1 MILSTSHLT
10 KAFGVTEILTD
21 VTFHLEAQEKAA
33 LVGVNGAGKT
43 TLFQILR
50 GRYTPDDGSLY
61 IQKGLQIGYLPQN
74 AELSSEERIEDEL
87 LKVFEPLQRMEDKMR
102 RLELEMN
109 DAPTAGLMEQYA
121 RLQASFER
129 QDGYAYRSRVR
140 GVLKGLGFTEA
151 EYELPITRLSGG
163 QKSRVALSKLLLQ
176 KPDLLLLDEP
186 TNHLDIQAI
195 SWLEEYL
202 SSFTGAALIISHDRY
217 FLDKICTRT
226 IELERGATRMYTGN
240 YSFYVREKEERT
252 KAAMR
257 EYEAQQAE
265 IRRQEEIIAKLRSFS
280 QEKFI
285 KRAQS
290 REKVLE
296 RMDIIEKPITYDE
309 AMKFSFTPRILSG
322 EDVLTAKDLCKSF
335 GRRQLFRGVDFLIR
349 RGEKVA
355 LLGANGTGKSTLF
368 KMIMGS
374 EAPDGG
380 HLLRGVKVYPGY
392 YDQEQENLSPEKSAL
407 EEICDAYPQLT
418 LGQARNVLAAFL
430 FRGDDVFKPVK
441 NLSGGEKARISL
453 CKIMLSESNF
463 LLLDEPTNHLDI
475 LSREV
480 LENNLLGYQGTLFF
494 ISHDRYFINRV
505 ADRIFVLTPEGI
517 ETYLGNYDEY
527 LEKSAARQSETK
539 SDSTVQSD
547 SAVKKN
553 YLQKKQATSEL
564 RRLRAKLRGLE
575 SEIGE
580 LEARL
585 ETIESEMLKPENYSS
600 ADAYRKLEE
609 NKKEMRS
616 LLNLRYEEWEAL
628 SLELEEDA
636 GVSAEK

>member
-1 MILSTSHLT
+1 MILSTSHLA

-50 GRYTPDDGSLY
+50 GRYAPDSGSLF

-74 AELSSEERIEDEL
+74 AELSSDERIEDEL
-87 LKVFEPLQRMEDKMR
+87 LKVFEPLQRMEEKMR
-102 RLELEMN
+102 RLEQDMKDSPSPE
-109 DAPTAGLMEQYA
+109 LMEQYA

-140 GVLKGLGFTEA
+140 GVLKGLGFAES
-151 EYELPITRLSGG
+151 EYELPITLLSGG
-163 QKSRVALSKLLLQ
+163 QKSRVALSKLLLL

-195 SWLEEYL
+195 QWLEEYL
-202 SSFTGAALIISHDRY
+202 ASFPGAALVISHDRY

-226 IELERGATRMYTGN
+226 IELERGVTHVYSGN
-240 YSFYVREKEERT
+240 YTFYAQEKEART

-265 IRRQEEIIAKLRSFS
+265 IRRQEDIIAKLRSFS

-309 AMKFSFTPRILSG
+309 AMKFTFTPRILSG
-322 EDVLTAKDLCKSF
+322 EDVLSAKDLTKSF
-335 GRRQLFRGVDFLIR
+335 GSRHLFSHVDFLIR
-349 RGEKVA
+349 RGEKIA

-368 KMIMGS
+368 RMIMGA
-374 EAPDGG
+374 EKPDGG
-380 HLLRGVKVYPGY
+380 RLLRGVKVYPGY

-407 EEICDAYPQLT
+407 EEICDAYPQMT
-418 LGQARNVLAAFL
+418 LGQVRNVLAAFL

-441 NLSGGEKARISL
+441 ALSGGEKARISL
-453 CKIMLSESNF
+453 CKIMLSECNF

-505 ADRIFVLTPEGI
+505 ADRIFVLTPDGI
-517 ETYLGNYDEY
+517 EMYLGNYDEY
-527 LEKSAARQSETK
+527 LEKSASAHSEI
-539 SDSTVQSD
+539 SVSSGRPE
-547 SAVKKN
+547 SSVKAA
-553 YLQKKQATSEL
+553 YLQKKQASAEL
-564 RRLRAKLRGLE
+564 RRLRANLRNTE
-575 SEIGE
+575 NEIGE
-580 LEARL
+580 LEKQ
-585 ETIESEMLKPENYSS
+585 IEEIQSDMLKPENYSS
-600 ADAYRKLEE
+600 ADAYRKLESE
-609 NKKEMRS
+609 KADLESRLS
-616 LLNLRYEEWEAL
+616 LLYEKWETL
-628 SLELEEDA
+628 SFDLE
-636 GVSAEK
+636 SAETDPESK